1 MRNTGLITKV
11 LYHNNKMKKIVRLL
25 IVSLLLVGT
34 QSCTSD
40 EHKHQNMEAEEQTY
54 TCSMHPQVIEHKPG
68 LCPICK
74 MELTLVK
81 KSKSAAHYD
90 IELSAAQIQ
99 LGNISTQKIAK
110 TKQSENSGYNA
121 TLAYNQESIKTITT
135 RAMGRIERLY
145 SKTTGEYIRVG
156 QPIYDLY
163 SEEIAIAKQDYIN
176 AYNQKGLPG
185 DYGKNAEGL
194 LKNARQKLVFYGL
207 ADAQI
212 TDLQTTRDVSPVT
225 TFYSNNSGYTTEILI
240 TEGNYVMEG
249 GEVLKLADL
258 NQLWAEVQV
267 YANQSNTVSLGQ
279 QATITFPG
287 YAELENQAKVIFINP
302 EINPTTRL
310 LLVRLAVPNPLGK
323 LKPGMQAMVN
333 FSMETV
339 QGLFIPT
346 ESIIQSS
353 HGAYVWVETEKE
365 KFSTKMVKTG
375 IETNGFTEIKTGL
388 TEGEKVVITGAYLLN
403 SEYIFRKGNDPMAGH
418 IM

>member
-1 MRNTGLITKV
+1 
-11 LYHNNKMKKIVRLL
+11 MKKIVRLFIFL
-25 IVSLLLVGT
+25 LLLVGA

-40 EHKHQNMEAEEQTY
+40 EHKHQSMEAEEQTY

-74 MELTLVK
+74 MELTPVK
-81 KSKSAAHYD
+81 KGKSAAHYD
-90 IELSAAQIQ
+90 IELSEEQMQ
-99 LGNISTQKIAK
+99 LGNISIQKIAN

-135 RAMGRIERLY
+135 RAMGRIEKLY
-145 SKTTGEYIRVG
+145 YKTTGEYIKAG
-156 QPIYDLY
+156 QPVYDLY

-207 ADAQI
+207 TDAQI
-212 TDLQTTRDVSPVT
+212 TALQTTRYASPVT

-240 TEGNYVMEG
+240 VEGNYAMEG

-279 QATITFPG
+279 QATVTFPG

-302 EINPTTRL
+302 EINPATRL
-310 LLVRLAVPNPLGK
+310 LLVRLSVPNPSGK

-333 FSMETV
+333 FSAETL
-339 QGLFIPT
+339 QGLFVPT
-346 ESIIQSS
+346 EAIIQSS
-353 HGAYVWVETEKE
+353 HGAYLWVETEKG

-375 IETNGFTEIKTGL
+375 IETNGVTEIKSGL
-388 TEGEKVVITGAYLLN
+388 VEDEKVVITGAYLLN
-403 SEYIFRKGNDPMAGH
+403 SEYIFRKGNDPMAVH
-418 IM
+418 KM